1 MFSSFYERDW
11 GRYVVREARGR
22 RVDVACYRR
31 TGGYGNAFSEED
43 ELRGRD
49 EGDR

>member
-1 MFSSFYERDW
+1 MN
-11 GRYVVREARGR
+11 GIG
-22 RVDVACYRR
+22 VDTLCGKLGGEGWMWLVYRR